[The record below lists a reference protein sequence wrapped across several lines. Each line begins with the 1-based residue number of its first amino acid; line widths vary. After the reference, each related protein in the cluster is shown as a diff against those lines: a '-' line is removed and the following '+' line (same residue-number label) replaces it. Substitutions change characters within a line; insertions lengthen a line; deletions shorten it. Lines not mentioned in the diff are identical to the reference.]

1 VKLLLD
7 MNLSPRWVE
16 WLARDG
22 FEAIH
27 WSTVGDPTDS
37 DDLILA
43 WAADHHR
50 ILITHDLDFS
60 AILAASTG
68 RSPSVVQLRAQDLL
82 SEAGV
87 SVLVRALRV
96 HAEAIDEGALLSV
109 DETGS
114 RVRLL
119 PL

>member
-22 FEAIH
+22 FEAVH
-27 WSTVGDPTDS
+27 WSAV
-37 DDLILA
+37 
-43 WAADHHR
+43 
-50 ILITHDLDFS
+50 FS
-60 AILAASTG
+60 AILAASSG

-82 SEAGV
+82 SEEGV
-87 SVLVRALRV
+87 SVVVRAIRA
-96 HAEAIDEGALLSV
+96 HAEIIDQGALLSV